1 MTRTRLDARS
11 LSVVAKRLTLGP
23 DRRAALHALFDV
35 VLVTQSLKK
44 GGYRRLVAAGDAKPS
59 VPPVSA
65 ERGKELATIV
75 DEAFGAVPIT
85 PTCLRRSAALM
96 RALEREGA
104 APPLML
110 GVRST
115 DGTIGAHAWVEI
127 GGIILNDDP
136 DLIATY
142 SVISSGELEKAL
154 ASLR

>member
-1 MTRTRLDARS
+1 MTQKRLDARS
-11 LSVVAKRLTLGP
+11 LLVVAKRLTQGP
-23 DRRAALHALFDV
+23 DRRVALHALFDV
-35 VLVTQSLKK
+35 VFVTQSLKK
-44 GGYRRLVAAGDAKPS
+44 GGYRSLVDASGVGSRPT
-59 VPPVSA
+59 VSA
-65 ERGKELATIV
+65 ERGRQLATIV